1 MPLQHYA
8 VLDIFEACGD
18 GICGHHAH
26 PDAHG
31 FGHEIR
37 EVLIFG
43 VRLLLCRFSDA
54 CMTKLSTRAN
64 SRRPKSA
71 GARNRGVQ
79 GAAAAA
85 TYQRAMGI

>member
-1 MPLQHYA
+1 MKTLLIVYHSLTGGTRQMA
-8 VLDIFEACGD
+8 EAAAAGAAAES
-18 GICGHHAH
+18 GVA
-26 PDAHG
+26 
-31 FGHEIR
+31 
-37 EVLIFG
+37 

-54 CMTKLSTRAN
+54 CMTKPSTRAN

-79 GAAAAA
+79 GTSGAA